1 MSTLQPDRI
10 RAAKLDAQIL
20 DLKRSLSTLQAER
33 ELVQERLDSHKYPV
47 LTLPNEIVAEIFG
60 RCLPNYPECPGSKDF
75 SPNRLMYIC
84 RKWRDIALATPTLW
98 RAIRICLGRR
108 RKNPA
113 ARQVRKLETW
123 LSRSGSCPMSVQ
135 ITILEPPIDC
145 NFSSAHCA
153 RWEVLK
159 IFLPP
164 SCLPITEA
172 AMPLL
177 RQLDLTITDDL
188 VASNLIPF
196 GEVPLLRS
204 VILNDFAANSITLPW
219 AQLTS
224 LELHRVYPSECTPI
238 LQQTSQLIHC
248 TLLLVEGDDST
259 FGNTTLPFL
268 KSLVVLGNRRNSD
281 YNTRVTGYIDSFIV
295 PALHEIDILER
306 FLKDPIISLES
317 LVSKSRCQLQ
327 KVTIGGKRYVSSD
340 AYRSALP
347 SVDFSFTGEYFG
359 EEPDAAP

>member
-1 MSTLQPDRI
+1 MSALQQDRI

-20 DLKRSLSTLQAER
+20 DLKRSLSALQAQR
-33 ELVQERLDSHKYPV
+33 ELVQERIDLYKYPV

-60 RCLPNYPECPGSKDF
+60 HCLPNYPECSEDF
-75 SPNRLMYIC
+75 SPNNLMHIC
-84 RKWRDIALATPTLW
+84 RNWRDIALAAPTLW
-98 RAIRICLGRR
+98 RVIHLYFGLDS
-108 RKNPA
+108 PA
-113 ARQVRKLETW
+113 AREVRELETW

-135 ITILEPPIDC
+135 ITIDDSPGINC
-145 NFSSAHCA
+145 NFCSAHCA

-159 IFLPP
+159 ISLPP
-164 SCLPITEA
+164 SCLPLTEA

-177 RQLDLTITDDL
+177 RQLDLTVTDDP
-188 VASNLIPF
+188 VASNLILF

-204 VILNDFAANSITLPW
+204 

-224 LELHRVYPSECTPI
+224 LELHRVFPSECTPI

-259 FGNTTLPFL
+259 FGDTTLPCL
-268 KSLVVLGNRRNSD
+268 KSLVILGNRRNGD
-281 YNTRVTGYIDSFIV
+281 HNTRVTGHMDSFIV
-295 PALHEIDILER
+295 PALHELDILER
-306 FLKDPIISLES
+306 FLKDPIISLKS

-340 AYRSALP
+340 AYRTAFP
-347 SVDFSFTGEYFG
+347 SVEFSFTGEYFG
-359 EEPDAAP
+359 EEPDAAPSKQINNSIVSHRKSK